1 MATNNATNT
10 PELTLNGQTFIGS
23 TGLNPVAATLTAGAG
38 ISITNG
44 AGSITI
50 AGSGSAG
57 WVDQTTSSVTMAVS
71 TGYTADA
78 GASLITFTL
87 PASSAIGD
95 FVEINGKG
103 SGLYTIAQASGQQ
116 IHFGNIASTSGAG
129 GSISSTLQY
138 DCIRLRCITA
148 NTIWVVVSSVGNFTV
163 F

>member
-10 PELTLNGQTFIGS
+10 PQLTANGQLIIGS
-23 TGLNPVAATLTAGAG
+23 VGVNPVAATLTAGAG

-50 AGSGSAG
+50 TASGSSG
-57 WVDQTTSSVTMAVS
+57 WVDQTTTPVTMSVS
-71 TGYTADA
+71 TGYTSDD
-78 GASLITFTL
+78 GASLVTFTL
-87 PASSAIGD
+87 PTTSAIGD

-103 SGLYTIAQASGQQ
+103 SGLYTIAQAAGQQ
-116 IHFGNIASTSGAG
+116 IHFGNLASTLGAG
-129 GSISSTLQY
+129 GSVAATLQY

-163 F
+163 V